1 MTNIKYSSEW
11 GLFSTFVVGSLPR
24 PQWLREIIDDLKSGL
39 LSDSQADDLFDQA
52 IPSAITMQ
60 ERAGLDFISD
70 GEWRRESYVKVF
82 SKAVNGFTDDLIAG
96 GLSTTSSL
104 KYPAVVE
111 KIIQEHPIA
120 ERETSFLIR
129 NSSAKTIVAI
139 PSPYTIARRMWSA
152 EYSRAAYNTRQDF
165 MRACI
170 PILRDEVRLLED
182 LGVDAIQLDDPWLSL
197 LVDSNY
203 RKTEGIIDIEEEIAL
218 SVEGVNG
225 VAVGANKVPL
235 SVHLCHAHFNRQHGS
250 SGPYDLIKSA
260 FYRMNVERFAIEF
273 ATPDAGGI
281 DILKDFPEDK
291 ILGLGVIDHTDPN
304 IEKAEDVVKRVEDAM
319 KFVPVERLTLNP
331 DCGFSPSS
339 ANPMDIDEAYLK
351 LKSMCDASDILR
363 NKYA

>member
-1 MTNIKYSSEW
+1 MSKIEQFNPIAVKDASFLRKHTN
-11 GLFSTFVVGSLPR
+11 R
-24 PQWLREIIDDLKSGL
+24 
-39 LSDSQADDLFDQA
+39 
-52 IPSAITMQ
+52 
-60 ERAGLDFISD
+60 
-70 GEWRRESYVKVF
+70 
-82 SKAVNGFTDDLIAG
+82 
-96 GLSTTSSL
+96 
-104 KYPAVVE
+104 
-111 KIIQEHPIA
+111 KII
-120 ERETSFLIR
+120 
-129 NSSAKTIVAI
+129 VAL
-139 PSPYTIARRMWSA
+139 PAPYTIGRRMWDQKTS
-152 EYSRAAYNTRQDF
+152 SKAYPNRTEFVWD
-165 MRACI
+165 CV
-170 PILRDEVRLLED
+170 PILKNEINELIKI
-182 LGVDAIQLDDPWLSL
+182 GVDAIQLDDPWLSL

>member
-1 MTNIKYSSEW
+1 MANIKHSFGE
-11 GLFSTFVVGSLPR
+11 GLFTTFVVGSLPR
-24 PQWLREIIDDLKSGL
+24 PQWLREIIDDLKTGL
-39 LSDSQADDLFDQA
+39 LAETEAEDLFDQA
-52 IPSAITMQ
+52 ILSAISMQ

-82 SKAVNGFTDDLIAG
+82 SKAVKGFTDDLIDG
-96 GLSTTSSL
+96 GLNTTSSL

-111 KIIQEHPIA
+111 KINQERPIA
-120 ERETSFLIR
+120 VDEVSFLIS

-139 PSPYTIARRMWSA
+139 PSPYTIARRMWQE
-152 EYSRAAYNTRQDF
+152 EYSTAAYSTRKDF

-170 PILRDEVRLLED
+170 PILREEVSQLEN

-203 RKTEGIIDIEEEIAL
+203 RKIEGITDIDEEIAL

-225 VAVGANKVPL
+225 VAIGSNKVPL

-250 SGPYDLIKSA
+250 SGPYDLINSA
-260 FYRMNVERFAIEF
+260 FSQMNVERFAIEF
-273 ATPDAGGI
+273 ATPEAGGI
-281 DILKDFPEDK
+281 GILKDFPEDK
-291 ILGLGVIDHTDPN
+291 ILGLGVVDHTDTN
-304 IEKAEDVVKRVEDAM
+304 IETAEDVVTRVEEAM

-351 LKSMCDASDILR
+351 LKSMCEASEILR
-363 NKYA
+363 DKYA